1 MVYVKNKARRNLN
14 QEFRDGVLSK
24 VRGRKFVD
32 EVLMPYADVYQVVS
46 RAAYESTN
54 DADKVNSHLRH
65 LGRLDNYD
73 WVPPA
78 IAFFNAKRDEQPAL
92 EKFTRDLER
101 LAYGLFILRENINN
115 RITRYGEVLRS
126 IERDDD
132 LFEESS
138 PLQLTPD
145 EKKNVLSALNGP
157 IYLQTSVRMPLILR
171 LDSLLADH
179 GATYEH
185 RVLSIEH
192 VLPQTPS
199 ADSVWLSWF
208 PDPDERESW
217 THRLANLVL
226 LSRRKNTQARNF
238 DFERKKNQYFH
249 KEGVATFAI
258 TSQVLS
264 VPEWTPKFLEERQ
277 FNLIGK
283 LKSEWRL

>member
-1 MVYVKNKARRNLN
+1 MTPTKLIRI
-14 QEFRDGVLSK
+14 
-24 VRGRKFVD
+24 
-32 EVLMPYADVYQVVS
+32 
-46 RAAYESTN
+46 
-54 DADKVNSHLRH
+54 LRH

-78 IAFFNAKRDEQPAL
+78 IAFFKKKRDEQPAL

-101 LAYGLFILRENINN
+101 LAYGLFVLRQNISN

-126 IERDDD
+126 IEKDDD

-145 EKKNVLSALNGP
+145 EKQNVLSALDGQ

-185 RVLSIEH
+185 KVLSIEH

-208 PDPDERESW
+208 PDPGS
-217 THRLANLVL
+217 A
-226 LSRRKNTQARNF
+226 
-238 DFERKKNQYFH
+238 
-249 KEGVATFAI
+249 
-258 TSQVLS
+258 
-264 VPEWTPKFLEERQ
+264 
-277 FNLIGK
+277 
-283 LKSEWRL
+283 

>member
-1 MVYVKNKARRNLN
+1 M
-14 QEFRDGVLSK
+14 
-24 VRGRKFVD
+24 
-32 EVLMPYADVYQVVS
+32 VS

-54 DADKVNSHLRH
+54 DADKVNSYLRH

-78 IAFFNAKRDEQPAL
+78 IAFFNAKRDEQTAL

-101 LAYGLFILRENINN
+101 LAYGLFVLRENINN

-126 IERDDD
+126 IEKDADI
-132 LFEESS
+132 FEESS

-145 EKKNVLSALNGP
+145 KKQSVLSALDGP

-185 RVLSIEH
+185 KVLSIEH

-199 ADSVWLSWF
+199 ADSVWLNWF
-208 PDPDERESW
+208 PDPDQREFW

-238 DFERKKNQYFH
+238 DFERKKNQYFQ
-249 KEGVATFAI
+249 KKGVATFAI
-258 TSQVLS
+258 TSQALS
-264 VPEWTPKFLEERQ
+264 IPEWTPEVLEERQ
-277 FNLIGK
+277 SNLIGK